1 MIELPK
7 LRTLAACTFLA
18 TFAISGAVKAD
29 EQSAAQILDTPN
41 YSIQIEVGCPEGEVT
56 CDKVFYRG
64 ESKRT
69 KRSISL
75 LGRTAHS
82 MCADGVTPC
91 RFLGYVFRNDAFTY
105 FVNDGGELVVL
116 DGETVVVR
124 EQGVWK

>member
-18 TFAISGAVKAD
+18 TFVLSAPVKAD
-29 EQSAAQILDTPN
+29 ERSHAQILDTPN
-41 YSIQIEVGCPEGEVT
+41 YSIRIEVRCPEGEVT
-56 CDKVFYRG
+56 CDNVVYRG

-69 KRSISL
+69 KKSIRLVGS
-75 LGRTAHS
+75 TAHS

-105 FVNDGGELVVL
+105 FVNGGGELVVL
-116 DGETVVVR
+116 DGDTVVVS